1 MKETTKPL
9 VKATGLAKRYPSFT
23 LQDVSLEVNAGSITG
38 FIGRNGAGK
47 STTLKCLE
55 GSLHPDA
62 GEITYFGRPFLGNEE
77 AAKRQVGFELGGV
90 DFYRTKRLSEIAQVT
105 RRFYEAPQRRAFGE
119 QGHER
124 ATAHLSETGGQP
136 SVCAWD
142 QQAYEHYC
150 RLFDLDQRKRV
161 KDLSQGMRVKF
172 SLALALSHRSRLLIL
187 DEPTS
192 GLDPAS
198 REEVLD
204 IFLDL
209 ARKQEVGILFST
221 HITSDLDKCADHII
235 YIDDG
240 RIVGSGEISAFKARY
255 RVAPLEVAQAAKV
268 PIIGTRRSVS
278 GDTALVSARSGIGV
292 PATLDDIMTHTHKF
306 DHASTSATSEDLAD
320 TDSTHAHKEA
330 I

>member
-1 MKETTKPL
+1 MKDTTKPL
-9 VKATGLAKRYPSFT
+9 VRATGLTKRYPSFT
-23 LQDVSLEVNAGSITG
+23 LQDVSLEVSAGSITG

-62 GEITYFGRPFLGNEE
+62 GEITYFGRPFVGNEE

-105 RRFYEAPQRRAFGE
+105 RRFYEAPQRHAFGE
-119 QGHER
+119 QRRECV
-124 ATAHLSETGGQP
+124 TAHISEAGNQLP
-136 SVCAWD
+136 VCIWD
-142 QQAYEHYC
+142 QQAYERYC
-150 RLFDLDQRKRV
+150 KLFDLDQRKRV

-209 ARKQEVGILFST
+209 ARQQEVGILFST

-255 RVAPLEVAQAAKV
+255 RVAPLEVAQAAKA
-268 PIIGTRRSVS
+268 PIIGMRRSVS
-278 GDTALVSARSGIGV
+278 GDTALVPARSGIGTA
-292 PATLDDIMTHTHKF
+292 ATLDDIMTHIHIL
-306 DHASTSATSEDLAD
+306 DYAAASAISESRAD
-320 TDSTHAHKEA
+320 ADSTHTRKEA